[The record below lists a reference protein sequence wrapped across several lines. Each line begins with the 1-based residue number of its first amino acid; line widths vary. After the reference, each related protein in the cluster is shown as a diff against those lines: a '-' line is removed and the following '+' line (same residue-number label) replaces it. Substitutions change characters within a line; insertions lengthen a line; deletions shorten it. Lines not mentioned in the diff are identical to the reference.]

1 LSAAFGRIK
10 NITFLNQF
18 IIFYLYQKKLM
29 NNNLLKKLN
38 LILFFLVSFAFTN
51 AQNAPFYSEI
61 QQFKTQDSLHFPP
74 KHAILFL
81 GSSSFRKWE
90 DVQSYFP
97 DYTIINRGFGGSTI
111 PDAIRYLDDIVFP
124 YQPKQILI
132 YEGDNDLA
140 SSDQIT
146 PDSVLHR
153 FEKLFALIREKLPD
167 VSIGYVAIKPSPSRQ
182 KLMPKM
188 QEANSLIKDFLNDKN
203 NTACID
209 VYHKMLNKDGTPI
222 KDIFLEDE
230 LHMNAKGYAI
240 WQKTI
245 QPYLLKK

>member
-1 LSAAFGRIK
+1 
-10 NITFLNQF
+10 
-18 IIFYLYQKKLM
+18 M
-29 NNNLLKKLN
+29 NNKFLQKLHLL
-38 LILFFLVSFAFTN
+38 LFFLLSFAFAN

-61 QQFKTQDSLHFPP
+61 QQFKTQDSIHFPP

-97 DYTIINRGFGGSTI
+97 DYPIINRGFGGSTI
-111 PDAIRYLDDIVFP
+111 PDAIRYVDDIVFP

-140 SSDQIT
+140 ASDKIT
-146 PDSVLHR
+146 PDSVLNR
-153 FEKLFALIREKLPD
+153 FEKLFTLIREKLPNT
-167 VSIGYVAIKPSPSRQ
+167 SIAFVAIKPSPSRQ

-188 QEANSLIKDFLNDKN
+188 QQANSLVKDFLKN
-203 NTACID
+203 KKNTAFID
-209 VYHKMLNKDGTPI
+209 VYHKMLNKDGNPI
-222 KDIFLEDE
+222 QDIFLEDN
-230 LHMNAKGYAI
+230 LHMNAKGYDI
-240 WQKTI
+240 WQKAI